1 MSLAPFPQGDV
12 MPTIN
17 FLPVLVTAVVLFML
31 GGLWYSP
38 VLFAK
43 KWVALQGRT
52 LEEMQASGSSP
63 IKYLEVFICGLLTS
77 SVMAMVIAHMPEPNA
92 AHGVIAGVL
101 LWLGFA
107 AATSY
112 GTVLF
117 SMKPKA
123 LWAIDSGYNLVSFI
137 LAGLILSVWR

>member
-1 MSLAPFPQGDV
+1 MGNV

-17 FLPVLVTAVVLFML
+17 YLPVLVTGVLIFML

-43 KWVALQGRT
+43 RWVALQGKTMEDMR
-52 LEEMQASGSSP
+52 ASGASP
-63 IKYLEVFICGLLTS
+63 GQYVQVFVCGLLVS
-77 SVMAMVIAHMPEPNA
+77 AVMAMVIAHMPDPNA
-92 AHGVIAGVL
+92 AHGVIAGVV

-112 GTVLF
+112 GTALF

-123 LWAIDSGYNLVSFI
+123 LWAIDSGFNLVSFV

>member
-1 MSLAPFPQGDV
+1 

-17 FLPVLVTAVVLFML
+17 VLPVLVTAVVLFML

-43 KWVALQGRT
+43 KWMALQGKT
-52 LEEMQASGSSP
+52 MADVQASGGAHP
-63 IKYLEVFICGLLTS
+63 IMYVQVFICGLLTS
-77 SVMAMVIAHMPEPNA
+77 MVMAMVIAHMPEPNA

-112 GTVLF
+112 GTALF

-123 LWAIDSGYNLVSFI
+123 LWAIDTGYNLVSFV

>member
-1 MSLAPFPQGDV
+1 

-17 FLPVLVTAVVLFML
+17 YLPVLVTAVLIFML

-43 KWVALQGRT
+43 KWMALQGKT
-52 LEEMQASGSSP
+52 LAEMQASGAGASP
-63 IKYLEVFICGLLTS
+63 GMYVQVFICGLLVS
-77 SVMAMVIAHMPEPNA
+77 AVMSMVIAHMPEPNA
-92 AHGVIAGVL
+92 AHGVISGGV

-107 AATSY
+107 ASTSY
-112 GTVLF
+112 GTALF

-123 LWAIDSGYNLVSFI
+123 LWAIDSGFNLVSFV